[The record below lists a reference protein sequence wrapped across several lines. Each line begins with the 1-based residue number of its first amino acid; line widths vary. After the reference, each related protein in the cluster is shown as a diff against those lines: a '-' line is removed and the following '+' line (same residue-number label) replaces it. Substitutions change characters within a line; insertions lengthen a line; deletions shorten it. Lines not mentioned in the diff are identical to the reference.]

1 MAQEDNPARN
11 VINASEFRTK
21 CLKLLDEVAASGEEI
36 VITKRGKPIAR
47 LVPYRNR
54 PESIFGIDRQS
65 MRIQGDIVAPLN
77 VEWEAMQ
84 DDQSEHES

>member
-1 MAQEDNPARN
+1 M
-11 VINASEFRTK
+11 INASEFRTK
-21 CLKLLDEVAASGEEI
+21 CLRLLDEVAASSEEI

-54 PESIFGIDRQS
+54 PESIFGIDREF

-84 DDQSEHES
+84 DDQSEHE